1 MSFNRYQCPL
11 LKPSTALSSA
21 MNMQF
26 QTVVLVFGLLLLSV
40 GIYAGAASDA
50 ARAMCLTAATAARQ
64 TANAA
69 AEAAR
74 VTCLNAANAA
84 PSQCDA
90 DANAAKQSA
99 DQVYGLARSN
109 CK

>member
-11 LKPSTALSSA
+11 LQPSTALSSA
-21 MNMQF
+21 VNMQF
-26 QTVVLVFGLLLLSV
+26 QTVVLVFGLLLLSAET
-40 GIYAGAASDA
+40 YADAASD
-50 ARAMCLTAATAARQ
+50 CLTAATAARQ
-64 TANAA
+64 TAYTA

-84 PSQCDA
+84 PSQCDT

-99 DQVYGLARSN
+99 DQVYAGASAK
-109 CK
+109 C